1 MNWLSLCADILTV
14 ISAIVTVVSVFTIK
28 SYYNKIVRQ
37 YSVEK
42 LTLAEQYI
50 HNSIEIMQKIKR
62 IYSSDTRGLSVKKI
76 GGLYLD
82 IEENINHI
90 VFDLPLSFDG
100 IMKCSTEA
108 KKKIKLSTK
117 TDTILSKNCH
127 FEELDDLLNAI
138 SLNIKKEK
146 ENIQKAN
153 MK

>member
-82 IEENINHI
+82 IEEKDFEHI
-90 VFDLPLSFDG
+90 QDIVENANELEKRAPYDKLVTTKF
-100 IMKCSTEA
+100 A
-108 KKKIKLSTK
+108 K
-117 TDTILSKNCH
+117 
-127 FEELDDLLNAI
+127 
-138 SLNIKKEK
+138 
-146 ENIQKAN
+146 
-153 MK
+153 